1 MIINKF
7 IKFFSLILFS
17 FLTFSWGTINRISE
31 SNTNITVEQKIN
43 RYIKL
48 YAPIA
53 RKQMK
58 VYKIPASIT
67 MAQGI
72 LESGHGESTLATKG
86 NNHFG
91 IKCHKEWKGKKIFHD
106 DDKEDECFRSYRNPV
121 KSYKD
126 HSLFLVNRDR
136 YRFLFDLNKKDY
148 KSWAEGLKK
157 AGYATDPEYAKK
169 LISLIE
175 RFNLTRFDEYLIF
188 LILNNCY

>member
-1 MIINKF
+1 M
-7 IKFFSLILFS
+7 KFFSLTLLLLF
-17 FLTFSWGTINRISE
+17 TFSCGTINRVAQ
-31 SNTNITVEQKIN
+31 SNNNITVEQKIK

-72 LESGHGESTLATKG
+72 LESGYGEATLARKG

-91 IKCHKEWKGKKIFHD
+91 IKCHKDWKGKKIFHD
-106 DDKEDECFRSYRNPV
+106 DDKENECFRSYRNPV

-136 YRFLFDLNKKDY
+136 YRFLFDLNSKDY
-148 KSWAEGLKK
+148 RSWAEGLKK
-157 AGYATDPEYAKK
+157 AGYATDPEYSKK

-175 RFNLTRFDEYLIF
+175 RFSLSELD
-188 LILNNCY
+188 

>member
-7 IKFFSLILFS
+7 IKFFSLILLS
-17 FLTFSWGTINRISE
+17 VLTFSCGTINRISE

-91 IKCHKEWKGKKIFHD
+91 IKCHRDWKGKKIFHD
-106 DDKEDECFRSYRNPV
+106 DDEDDECFRSYRNPV

-175 RFNLTRFDEYLIF
+175 RFNLTRFD
-188 LILNNCY
+188 

>member
-1 MIINKF
+1 MVRNKF
-7 IKFFSLILFS
+7 IKFFALFLLSL
-17 FLTFSWGTINRISE
+17 LTFSSGTINRLND
-31 SNTNITVEQKIN
+31 SNNNITTEQKIK

-58 VYKIPASIT
+58 VYKIPASVT

-72 LESGHGESTLATKG
+72 LESGYGEATLAKKG

-91 IKCHKEWKGKKIFHD
+91 IKCHKDWKGKKIFHD
-106 DDKEDECFRSYRNPV
+106 DDEENECFRSYRNPV

-126 HSLFLVNRDR
+126 HSLFLANRDR
-136 YRFLFDLNKKDY
+136 YRFLFDLNSKDY

-157 AGYATDPEYAKK
+157 AGYATDPEYSKK

-175 RFNLTRFDEYLIF
+175 RFNLSQLD
-188 LILNNCY
+188 

>member
-1 MIINKF
+1 MVKNKF
-7 IKFFSLILFS
+7 IKFFALFLLSL
-17 FLTFSWGTINRISE
+17 LTFSCGTINRLNDSK
-31 SNTNITVEQKIN
+31 NNITVEQKIK

-58 VYKIPASIT
+58 VYKIPASVT

-72 LESGHGESTLATKG
+72 LESGYGESTLAKKG

-91 IKCHKEWKGKKIFHD
+91 IKCHKDWKGKKIFHD
-106 DDKEDECFRSYRNPV
+106 DDEENECFRSYSNPV

-126 HSLFLVNRDR
+126 HSLFLANRDR
-136 YRFLFDLNKKDY
+136 YRFLFDLNSKDY
-148 KSWAEGLKK
+148 KSWAKGLKK
-157 AGYATDPEYAKK
+157 AGYATDPDYSEK

-175 RFNLTRFDEYLIF
+175 RFNLSQLD
-188 LILNNCY
+188 

>member
-1 MIINKF
+1 MVKNKF
-7 IKFFSLILFS
+7 IKFFALFLLSL
-17 FLTFSWGTINRISE
+17 LTFSGGTINRLND
-31 SNTNITVEQKIN
+31 SNNNITVEQKIK

-58 VYKIPASIT
+58 LYKIPASVT

-72 LESGHGESTLATKG
+72 LESGYGESTLAKKG

-91 IKCHKEWKGKKIFHD
+91 IKCHKGWKGKKIFHD
-106 DDKEDECFRSYRNPV
+106 DDEENECFRSYSNPV

-126 HSLFLVNRDR
+126 HSLFLANRDR
-136 YRFLFDLNKKDY
+136 YRFLFDLNSKDY
-148 KSWAEGLKK
+148 KSWAKGLKK
-157 AGYATDPEYAKK
+157 AGYATDPDYSIK

-175 RFNLTRFDEYLIF
+175 RFNLSQLD
-188 LILNNCY
+188 